1 MFCEIGAL
9 AIPGDQSSSN
19 KLIGLGD
26 RFLRFSDRDE
36 LIVHGLCTTIPR
48 FVEKRYG
55 RAFRLRWRNA
65 GRLALPRCRM
75 RRAPDMRK
83 NLRSRKFKFFPAL
96 HKFGNL
102 AAQSINAGSSWFPG
116 KT

>member
-26 RFLRFSDRDE
+26 RFLHFSDRDE

-65 GRLALPRCRM
+65 GRLALPRCRA
-75 RRAPDMRK
+75 RRAADMRK
-83 NLRSRKFKFFPAL
+83 NMRSRELQFFPAL
-96 HKFGNL
+96 HEFVNF
-102 AAQSINAGSSWFPG
+102 AAQSIHAAISKF
-116 KT
+116 